1 MNRRRF
7 GQAGFP
13 VDFLLTTTPSISIGS
28 PRRFTGAAPPGSS
41 RTTVHRQA
49 SRLKLYDVN

>member
-13 VDFLLTTTPSISIGS
+13 VDFPTPSISIGS